1 MKILLDESLPRKLK
15 NDFGINHEVWT
26 VRDKGWLSKKNGEL
40 LKLMI
45 NDGFELFVTADQNL
59 QYQQKV
65 EKLPLT
71 IAVLRGSDNRL
82 STLQNL
88 IPLLFKRIN
97 EGSLP
102 NVIEIS
108 AD

>member
-1 MKILLDESLPRKLK
+1 MKILLDENLPRKIR
-15 NDFGINHEVWT
+15 NDFGNTHEVWT
-26 VRDKGWLSKKNGEL
+26 VRDKNWLGKKNGEL

-45 NDGFELFVTADQNL
+45 DNEFDLFVTTDQNL

-71 IAVLRGSDNRL
+71 IAVLKGSDNRL
-82 STLQNL
+82 TTLQKL
-88 IPLLFKRIN
+88 IPILFKKLN
-97 EGSLP
+97 EENLP

-108 AD
+108 

>member
-15 NDFGINHEVWT
+15 NDFGIDHEVWT

-59 QYQQKV
+59 PYQQKV
-65 EKLPLT
+65 EKIPLT

-82 STLQNL
+82 STLRNL
-88 IPLLFKRIN
+88 VPLLLKRIN
-97 EGSLP
+97 AGSLS
-102 NVIEIS
+102 NVLEI
-108 AD
+108 ALD

>member
-15 NDFGINHEVWT
+15 NDFGKDHEVWT
-26 VRDKGWLSKKNGEL
+26 VRDKEWLSKKNGEL

-45 NDGFELFVTADQNL
+45 TDGFELFVTADQNL
-59 QYQQKV
+59 QYQQKI

-71 IAVLRGSDNRL
+71 IAVLKGSDNRR

-97 EGSLP
+97 EGRLP